1 MNDRLIGRAGFLGLL
16 GAGTL
21 GLFYGRDVQ
30 SFLGRVV
37 PQQIQA
43 LVPTEGWRIYTIG
56 DSMPNLRPASYRL
69 DVGGMVGSPQVFA
82 LEDLKSL
89 PRAEQVSTF
98 HCVTGWTVSNVHWA
112 GFRIKDLLDQVK
124 PRAGATAIRFTSA
137 EPGYVRRF
145 TVTERVVHW
154 THATA
159 FFALLASG
167 LVLYLPSLSTWISRR
182 NLVKNIHIWTAVAW
196 AVALVAVFVVG
207 NRRALREAWRDVETL
222 DRDDRRWLRGAKVP
236 QGRFN
241 AGQKVNVILT
251 VAFALLFALSGFFLW
266 LGERDTAYRLDGA
279 VTVHDTLMFVSLL
292 LLVGHLY
299 LAVIHPTT
307 RHALRGITR
316 GDVRE
321 DWARKHHS
329 KWVGPE
335 S

>member
-137 EPGYVRRF
+137 EPGYNDSLTLDQAMLPDV
-145 TVTERVVHW
+145 
-154 THATA
+154 
-159 FFALLASG
+159 LLA
-167 LVLYLPSLSTWISRR
+167 Y
-182 NLVKNIHIWTAVAW
+182 
-196 AVALVAVFVVG
+196 
-207 NRRALREAWRDVETL
+207 EM
-222 DRDDRRWLRGAKVP
+222 
-236 QGRFN
+236 
-241 AGQKVNVILT
+241 
-251 VAFALLFALSGFFLW
+251 
-266 LGERDTAYRLDGA
+266 DGA
-279 VTVHDTLMFVSLL
+279 PLTRPHGAPLRLVIPDMYGYKNVKWITKLELL
-292 LLVGHLY
+292 PQPAAGYWEQHGY
-299 LAVIHPTT
+299 
-307 RHALRGITR
+307 
-316 GDVRE
+316 DVN
-321 DWARKHHS
+321 A
-329 KWVGPE
+329 WVGR
-335 S
+335 SNGRGFSA